1 MFYWFT
7 ASSKEAQIH
16 YDKTIVNKVEYKNI
30 EEFFTSEQ
38 KLMINSED
46 LNYWGAVAG
55 KSNKKWWENLK
66 IGDTILGY
74 QNGSFVCRAK
84 IKYKFIN
91 KDFARKVWGEDN
103 NHNTW
108 ELINVLE
115 NLEFINVKGWY
126 CWYQVLRLSF

>member
-7 ASSKEAQIH
+7 ASSKESQIH

-55 KSNKKWWENLK
+55 KSNKK
-66 IGDTILGY
+66 
-74 QNGSFVCRAK
+74 
-84 IKYKFIN
+84 
-91 KDFARKVWGEDN
+91 
-103 NHNTW
+103 
-108 ELINVLE
+108 
-115 NLEFINVKGWY
+115 
-126 CWYQVLRLSF
+126 

>member
-46 LNYWGAVAG
+46 LNYWGAVVEKATKNDG
-55 KSNKKWWENLK
+55 K
-66 IGDTILGY
+66 I
-74 QNGSFVCRAK
+74 
-84 IKYKFIN
+84 
-91 KDFARKVWGEDN
+91 
-103 NHNTW
+103 
-108 ELINVLE
+108 
-115 NLEFINVKGWY
+115 
-126 CWYQVLRLSF
+126 